1 MIDVGALG
9 CEEEPYLRHSGEDV
23 REWVTLSHC
32 WGQKSPLQT
41 TKNTIVAH
49 QEALPLNTFPNL
61 FCDAVTITRELGYRY
76 LWIDSICII
85 QDCEE
90 DRAQEIA
97 QMGEIYKN
105 SVLTIAANNCRDS
118 NDSILGTTSPARARD
133 YTEQGC
139 KSMQSQFK
147 SKIYAFH
154 YQKWYETH
162 KMTTEEEKTRSLLR
176 TRAWALQEQILSP
189 RTIQWTPL
197 QLVWSC
203 RYTTL
208 SEECPS
214 EANSLTEDAVLSFPD
229 APPHRHRTTK
239 MICLSQEQLKSATQQ
254 PKFTAPGLAER
265 NDPLQ
270 IWYLI
275 VQQFLSRSITY
286 ETDSLPAISG
296 LAREVNRH
304 TGYDYLAG
312 LWRQDI
318 HNGLLWSIE
327 GCAKYPDEYVGPSWS
342 WVSLKKTINSVRGA
356 ALGPERPT
364 YIYDGVDVNLEPV
377 AQILG
382 SDTVYASGD
391 PFGPIRSATL
401 HLKAPCRAIG
411 TFQDHE
417 IKLPLRGEYVRKQL
431 YGDDPS
437 AVRVGDSTVKCWI
450 DGRPGKEESQED
462 LLAAVG
468 DLRESGAVVV
478 RIASL
483 GVCRE
488 IDSGNPY
495 KKPLSSGFLEVLENQ
510 NWSLVLV
517 PAAVDVGN
525 GEEETKWRRVG
536 IARVAD
542 DLLEGS
548 DWEEKELTII

>member
-1 MIDVGALG
+1 MIDVGTLG
-9 CEEEPYLRHSGEDV
+9 CQKEPYLRHSGEDV

-32 WGQKSPLQT
+32 WGQKPPLQT

-49 QEALPLNTFPNL
+49 QESLPLNTLPNL
-61 FCDAVTITRELGYRY
+61 FRDAVKITRELGCRY
-76 LWIDSICII
+76 LWIDSVCII
-85 QDCEE
+85 QDCKD
-90 DRAQEIA
+90 DRAREIA
-97 QMGEIYKN
+97 HMGEIYKN

-118 NDSILGTTSPARARD
+118 NDSILGTSSPARARD

-139 KSMQSQFK
+139 KSMQSQFQ
-147 SKIYAFH
+147 SKIYAFQ
-154 YQKWYETH
+154 YQKWCEAH
-162 KMTTEEEKTRSLLR
+162 KATIEEEKTRSLLQS
-176 TRAWALQEQILSP
+176 RAWALQEQILSP

-208 SEECPS
+208 TEECPS
-214 EANSLTEDAVLSFPD
+214 EANSFTEDAALSYPD
-229 APPHRHRTTK
+229 TPPHRHRTTK
-239 MICLSQEQLKSATQQ
+239 MICLSEEQLQNAIQQ
-254 PKFTAPGLAER
+254 PAFTAPGLAER

-275 VQQFLSRSITY
+275 VRQFLSRSITY

-318 HNGLLWSIE
+318 HNGLLWSIK
-327 GCAKYPDEYVGPSWS
+327 GCAEYPDEYVGPSWS
-342 WVSLKKTINSVRGA
+342 WVSLKKIINSVRGA
-356 ALGPERPT
+356 ALGPDRPT
-364 YIYDGVDVNLEPV
+364 YIYDSVDASLEPV

-382 SDTVYASGD
+382 TDTVYASSD
-391 PFGPIRSATL
+391 PFGPIRSAIL
-401 HLKAPCRAIG
+401 HLKAPCRAIDS
-411 TFQDHE
+411 FQNHE
-417 IKLPLRGEYVRKQL
+417 IKLPLRGEDVRKQL
-431 YGDDPS
+431 QGDDPS
-437 AVRVGDSTVKCWI
+437 ATRVDDGTVKCWI
-450 DGRPGKEESQED
+450 DGRPAKEESQD
-462 LLAAVG
+462 ALLAAIG

-478 RIASL
+478 RVASL
-483 GVCRE
+483 GDNCNTGTG
-488 IDSGNPY
+488 SSY
-495 KKPLSSGFLEVLENQ
+495 KESLWEEFLEVLENQ

-517 PAAVDVGN
+517 PAPVAVGN
-525 GEEETKWRRVG
+525 GENETKWRRAG

-548 DWEEKELTII
+548 DWEESEFTII